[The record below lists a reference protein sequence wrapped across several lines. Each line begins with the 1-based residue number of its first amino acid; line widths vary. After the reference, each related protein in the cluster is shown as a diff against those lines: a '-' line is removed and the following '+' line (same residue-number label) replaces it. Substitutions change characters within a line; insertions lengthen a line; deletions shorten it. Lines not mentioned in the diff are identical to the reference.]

1 MSKAR
6 VNFLALLALC
16 FALPHTRADTMPYL
30 LEQIQKATPDA
41 AIIEKAK
48 KQVADHQDVKLQKI
62 SLVPFHLREKN
73 PINESKVYCTECHS
87 TIPHL
92 KSLRSRAF
100 LNMHTD
106 YVACETCHFQAATAK
121 DGGSVAI
128 GTTAWMQEVGQRMEQ
143 LPREPMR
150 RNMPLQYGWFDYNQ
164 EKVIAGTPALFHSG
178 RKKED
183 KDKWVSRDG
192 HLKIIPL
199 LNQQP
204 IIATRNHPVAKAL
217 YQQWKDASNERKGT
231 LKAQY
236 HQPLQTKGPECSV
249 CHNDLQNLVKTTQQV
264 DGQTIEKITKPPLLD
279 YAALGATP
287 EQQTAIRQNTIADF
301 FGHYQPEQPKA
312 EGEPAENALLGTEQ
326 ANDPSKE
333 ERIKITNFLK

>member
-1 MSKAR
+1 MVKQ
-6 VNFLALLALC
+6 FTKGLFMALWLVMAY
-16 FALPHTRADTMPYL
+16 AQADTTPYL
-30 LEQIQKATPDA
+30 LEQIQQAEPDA
-41 AIIEKAK
+41 AAIEKAK

-62 SLVPFHLREKN
+62 SLVPFHLRKKN
-73 PINESKVYCTECHS
+73 PINESNVYCTECHG
-87 TIPHL
+87 TLPHL

-106 YVACETCHFQAATAK
+106 YIACETCHFRPDNT
-121 DGGSVAI
+121 
-128 GTTAWMQEVGQRMEQ
+128 
-143 LPREPMR
+143 
-150 RNMPLQYGWFDYNQ
+150 PLQYGWFDYKQ
-164 EKVIAGTPALFHSG
+164 EKAIGGSPALFHSG

-183 KDKWVSRDG
+183 KDRWVSRDG

-204 IIATRNHPVAKAL
+204 IIATRNHPAAKVL
-217 YQQWKDASNERKGT
+217 YQQWKDADLARKGT

-236 HQPLQTKGPECSV
+236 HQPLRPKGPECSA
-249 CHNDLQNLVKTTQQV
+249 CHNDLQNWVKTTQQV
-264 DGQTIEKITKPPLLD
+264 DGQTIEKITRPPLLD

-301 FGHYQPEQPKA
+301 FGHYQPEKSKA
-312 EGEPAENALLGTEQ
+312 EGGLTESGVTSAEQ
-326 ANDPSKE
+326 ASDPAKE